1 MSSKFLSHATRTLGV
16 RLTLWYAGL
25 FVASTTL
32 LVWLAYGLV
41 ATSLASRDRESLL
54 EEVEELVAE
63 YRTGGVEGIERFLA
77 AHERAGIAEPF
88 QVRVVGGDRTPQ
100 FVKLPDQ
107 WADPRLEVLT
117 ARLSDDLQLQVG
129 RTTEERDAVL
139 ARFRGTAVGILVASA
154 VLGAGGGG
162 LLAWWALRPL
172 RRIIVTVHAI
182 RSGSLN
188 VRVATRGS
196 RDELDELGRLFNDML
211 DQIATLIRGMQ
222 SALDNVAH
230 DLRTPLTRIRG
241 AAEIALRSEGGAA
254 AHRETLADCVEE
266 ADQLLTMLNTLMDVS
281 EADAGTLRLTR
292 DLVRVSDLLESVCE
306 VYRYVAEEKGITLA
320 LDAPTDLWLDADRS
334 RMRQVVANLI
344 DNAIKYTPAGGRVDV
359 KGVRQGDIARI
370 DVEDSGIGITPAE
383 LPNIWDRLYR
393 GDRSRSERGL
403 GLGLSLVRA
412 IVHAHGG
419 HVDVSSTLGGG
430 SRFSI
435 TIPPRAVDRPASIPS
450 RASEAPPRKAPTTS

>member
-1 MSSKFLSHATRTLGV
+1 MFSKLLSRAPRTLGV

-32 LVWLAYGLV
+32 LFWLAYALV
-41 ATSLASRDRESLL
+41 STSLASRDRESLL
-54 EEVEELVAE
+54 EEVDELAAE
-63 YRTGGVEGIERFLA
+63 YRAGGVEGIERFLA
-77 AHERAGIAEPF
+77 GQERAGIAEPF
-88 QVRVVGGDRTPQ
+88 QVRVIGGDGRPH
-100 FVKLPDQ
+100 FVKSPNQ
-107 WADPRLEVLT
+107 WADTRLEIVT
-117 ARLSDDLQLQVG
+117 ARLSDELELQVG
-129 RTTEERDAVL
+129 KTTEDRDAAL
-139 ARFRGTAVGILVASA
+139 AKFRGIAVGILVASA

-162 LLAWWALRPL
+162 LLALWALRPL
-172 RRIIVTVHAI
+172 RQIIVAVHAI

-188 VRVATRGS
+188 ARVATRGS

-211 DQIATLIRGMQ
+211 DQIASLIRGMQ

-241 AAEIALRSEGGAA
+241 AAEIALRSDGGVAVY
-254 AHRETLADCVEE
+254 RETLADCVEE

-292 DLVRVSDLLESVCE
+292 GAVRMSDLLESVCE
-306 VYRYVAEEKGITLA
+306 VYRYVAEEKGIALT

-334 RMRQVVANLI
+334 RMRQAVANLL

-359 KGVRQGDIARI
+359 KGMRQGDIGRI
-370 DVEDSGIGITPAE
+370 DVGDSGIGITSAE

-412 IVHAHGG
+412 VVHAHGG
-419 HVDVSSTLGGG
+419 HVDVSSTLGAG
-430 SRFSI
+430 STFSI
-435 TIPPRAVDRPASIPS
+435 TIPLRAVDRPASSPS
-450 RASEAPPRKAPTTS
+450 RVSDSPPRKAPTTS